1 MSKTLED
8 SELQERLKEQAKQRQ
23 KEKARKKRQEEKE
36 LKVYKETNQDYQR
49 MINENRSDY
58 GLPKK
63 KLQKTMANF
72 FTK

>member
-1 MSKTLED
+1 MTEE
-8 SELQERLKEQAKQRQ
+8 ELQEKLKEQAKQRQ
-23 KEKARKKRQEEKE
+23 KEKAKKKRQEEKE

-63 KLQKTMANF
+63 KLQKTMTNF
-72 FTK
+72 IKK